1 MALLCFYT
9 EPPISIAKVRKL
21 SENQEFFAE
30 KVAKSGYFPLSNV
43 WNDGISENLYK
54 FALNDNKFYME
65 QDLNRIK
72 LVISVHLMPLLN
84 FLVSK

>member
-1 MALLCFYT
+1 M
-9 EPPISIAKVRKL
+9 
-21 SENQEFFAE
+21 
-30 KVAKSGYFPLSNV
+30 AKSGYFPLSNV

-54 FALNDNKFYME
+54 FALNDNNFYME

-84 FLVSK
+84 CLVSK